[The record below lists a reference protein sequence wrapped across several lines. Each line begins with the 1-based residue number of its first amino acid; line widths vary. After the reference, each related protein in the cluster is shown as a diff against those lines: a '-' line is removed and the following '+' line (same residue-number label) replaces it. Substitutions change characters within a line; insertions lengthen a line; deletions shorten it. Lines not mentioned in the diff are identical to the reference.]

1 MSAVGPPLLVTGP
14 ARSGTTLVARMLSAH
29 PRVQVAVDPLF
40 PLVKAIRNAL
50 IRDVRPALDPAA
62 PLQDDHGSAAGAARL
77 AATVA
82 GTLDVPVDAAALDA
96 VRSAIGRRCGIES
109 PDLVDL
115 AEGVRGATYAEILTR
130 FLAGVA
136 ARRGAPAGAVVGLKE
151 VWAADLVPAWLRA
164 HPDAR
169 AILVRRDP
177 RAVLASNLGMARH
190 DPSQVAHPLSVLRH
204 WRRQEAIAAWLA
216 ARPGLADRVLVVGYE
231 DLLRD
236 TARVVRGVCDFLGVD
251 DDGSMRDPDR
261 IRDAHGGPFVANS
274 SFGVRSAGLAPELA
288 ERWRR
293 TLPPERTTMVEAAC
307 GAEMAAVGYAPDG
320 PGGPESLAVLAA
332 LVTADHAARWSWR
345 SDLGDPAQDVAVELA
360 RHALRTLPDGA
371 LPDAVERALFLV
383 PEARRASARPAV
395 TGAAA

>member
-1 MSAVGPPLLVTGP
+1 MSAVGVPLLVTGP
-14 ARSGTTLVARMLSAH
+14 ARSGTTLVARMLAAH
-29 PRVQVAVDPLF
+29 PRVEVAVDAVF
-40 PLVKAIRNAL
+40 PLVKALRNAL
-50 IRDVRPALDPAA
+50 VRDVRPALHPDA
-62 PLQDDHGSAAGAARL
+62 PLQDDHGSAAGTARL
-77 AATVA
+77 AAMVA
-82 GTLDVPVDAAALDA
+82 GTLALPVDAAELDA
-96 VRSAIGRRCGIES
+96 VRPAIAPRCAIES

-115 AEGVRGATYAEILTR
+115 AEGVRGATHAEVLAR

-151 VWAADLVPAWLRA
+151 VWAADLVPAWLRTR
-164 HPDAR
+164 PDAR

-190 DPSQVAHPLSVLRH
+190 DPAQVAHPLSVLRH

-216 ARPGLADRVLVVGYE
+216 ARPGLADRVLVVVYE

-236 TARVVRGVCDFLGVD
+236 TDRVVRDVCGFLGVR

-261 IRDAHGGPFVANS
+261 IRDARGRPFVANS
-274 SFGVRSAGLAPELA
+274 SFPVRSAGLAPESA

-293 TLPPERTTMVEAAC
+293 TLPPERATMVEAAC
-307 GAEMAAVGYAPDG
+307 GAEMAAVGYAPAG

-332 LVTADHAARWSWR
+332 LVTADHAAGWSWR
-345 SDLGDPAQDVAVELA
+345 SDLGDPAQDLAVELA
-360 RHALRTLPDGA
+360 RHALRALPDGA
-371 LPDAVERALFLV
+371 LPDAVERALFLF
-383 PEARRASARPAV
+383 PEARRAFARPAL